1 MNDNK
6 SAVEFDIF
14 DIILFFWNSKLQL
27 ITFSILGLIIGFLAQ
42 LNVSKIYENKQMIY
56 FNDYRIPL
64 ISDKLNINLINY
76 FLNISLENSKQV
88 NFLINEFNLSENDA
102 LSAANS
108 FIIENDLV
116 KNYVRIV
123 FINSKEN
130 FSDKKIS
137 LLYSKYISELV
148 NNNIQSAILDN
159 LDSLESELAVS
170 NETNFTKDLEIY
182 KIKKQVYEK
191 NLKIANSL
199 GLEDLS
205 DHLNIVD
212 ASNAFVNNRE
222 ILAGYEDRL
231 FLFGSTV
238 LDSLI
243 SNIEE
248 EMKTLSVQ
256 DQMNKSEIIMKIKQ
270 SLANERAFYE
280 NFDIDPDDVS
290 LIQVSNFDNSKKV
303 RNPSKY
309 YPIMGLLFGIFFGT
323 LYILISAGLKK
334 KLSNQ

>member
-64 ISDKLNINLINY
+64 ISEKLNINLINY

-170 NETNFTKDLEIY
+170 NETNFTKDPVFAY
-182 KIKKQVYEK
+182 
-191 NLKIANSL
+191 LK
-199 GLEDLS
+199 
-205 DHLNIVD
+205 
-212 ASNAFVNNRE
+212 FR
-222 ILAGYEDRL
+222 
-231 FLFGSTV
+231 
-238 LDSLI
+238 
-243 SNIEE
+243 
-248 EMKTLSVQ
+248 
-256 DQMNKSEIIMKIKQ
+256 
-270 SLANERAFYE
+270 
-280 NFDIDPDDVS
+280 
-290 LIQVSNFDNSKKV
+290 
-303 RNPSKY
+303 
-309 YPIMGLLFGIFFGT
+309 
-323 LYILISAGLKK
+323 
-334 KLSNQ
+334 